1 MRSIRMKDALYNVN
15 DQGAKGRGGSHALVA
30 QKFVSRHLGDADSS
44 LTPDPS
50 SWASPES
57 SFST

>member
-1 MRSIRMKDALYNVN
+1 MKDALYNVN